1 MATLTIRDLPDM
13 VRNALRVAAARNGRS
28 MEAEV
33 RDLLVKTYG
42 SLPEGREEQSL
53 ERLRKAQA
61 IIEPFLPKGRN
72 LTDEF
77 LSERKN
83 MWGEE

>member
-33 RDLLVKTYG
+33 RDLLVKRYG
-42 SLPEGREEQSL
+42 SLPEARDEQSL
-53 ERLRKAQA
+53 ERLREAQA

-83 MWGEE
+83 IWGEE